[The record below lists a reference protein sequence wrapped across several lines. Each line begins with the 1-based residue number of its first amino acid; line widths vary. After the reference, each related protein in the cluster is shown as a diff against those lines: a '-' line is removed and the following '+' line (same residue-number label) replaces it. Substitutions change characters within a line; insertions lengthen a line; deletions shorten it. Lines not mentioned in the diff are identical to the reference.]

1 MYYFKISGVSF
12 TPLYRRPRLNK
23 VYMLQKYLFKRL
35 NVEVPEELMLKIK
48 ELAFQENITI
58 RSWITKAIV
67 DKINKDKKYN

>member
-1 MYYFKISGVSF
+1 
-12 TPLYRRPRLNK
+12 
-23 VYMLQKYLFKRL
+23 MLQKYLFKRL